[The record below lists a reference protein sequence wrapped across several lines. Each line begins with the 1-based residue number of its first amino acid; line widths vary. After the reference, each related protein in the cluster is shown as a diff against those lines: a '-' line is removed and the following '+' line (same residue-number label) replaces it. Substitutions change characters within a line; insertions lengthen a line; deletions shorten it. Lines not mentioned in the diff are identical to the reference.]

1 MLVEIMNV
9 VIYSVL
15 GIILMMIGSF
25 LVDLIIPCDFP
36 EEIKKGNEA
45 VGYIMAGSSIA
56 IGIIL
61 KSAVM
66 EPAVAGGS
74 QTLFE
79 GITSTLLYSGIGVI
93 LCILGY
99 LIMLFFNKRYNL
111 NDEISKGNRAAGIM
125 IMGLF
130 IGLGIVISGVIY

>member
-36 EEIKKGNEA
+36 EEIKKRNEA

-66 EPAVAGGS
+66 EPAVEGVS